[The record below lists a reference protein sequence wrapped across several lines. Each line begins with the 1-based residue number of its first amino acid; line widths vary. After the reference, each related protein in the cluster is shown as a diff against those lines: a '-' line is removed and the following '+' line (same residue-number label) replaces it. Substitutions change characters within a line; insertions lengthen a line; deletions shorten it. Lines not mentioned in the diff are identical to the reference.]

1 MGICCMHL
9 LSEQLNDLFALQAAA
24 LMSGGCLEFLWV
36 CWVTLVLTAYEIYRL
51 LFYSDLV
58 TF

>member
-24 LMSGGCLEFLWV
+24 LMSGSCLEFLWV